1 MLLKRILM
9 YNLLVI
15 IKQIRFYILLV
26 SDPELIGSVMTE
38 THPDSSDVVT
48 GINSIEISVQG

>member
-1 MLLKRILM
+1 M
-9 YNLLVI
+9 YNLPVI

-38 THPDSSDVVT
+38 THPDVEEVVT
-48 GINSIEISVQG
+48 NGNS